1 MHMQHQTDSPL
12 LGNLRKYLGAFGA
25 IMDIKRIPPAQSIED
40 WAKKPEI
47 NRLLYHPGR
56 SVYRRVNLIT
66 QIPVRQTKE
75 PVGGI
80 APRIVERL
88 TNNFL
93 VSIPQNIRD
102 PPGDGSALDLRER
115 LCFVEHVVYIGH

>member
-12 LGNLRKYLGAFGA
+12 LGNLRKYLSAFGA
-25 IMDIKRIPPAQSIED
+25 IMNIKSISPLQSIED

-47 NRLLYHPGR
+47 NRPLYHPGR

-75 PVGGI
+75 PVGRI

-93 VSIPQNIRD
+93 VSIPQNI
-102 PPGDGSALDLRER
+102 
-115 LCFVEHVVYIGH
+115 